1 MYYISYDSHLIMQI
15 LGKYKKARP
24 KCIAQNMDKY
34 ITVSIGNLQF
44 VDSLQFMNCSLE
56 KLVANLSQVGVDQ
69 FKTLKRHYSDPD
81 KLSLLLRKGIYP
93 YDYIDNED
101 RFDETSL
108 PSEEAFYTN
117 VVS

>member
-1 MYYISYDSHLIMQI
+1 MQI

-56 KLVANLSQVGVDQ
+56 KLVANLSQVGVDK

-81 KLSLLLRKGIYP
+81 KLSLLLRKGVYP

-108 PSEEAFYTN
+108 PPE
-117 VVS
+117 